1 LAFVLVDI
9 GYTLL
14 RYEDNSGNGYSL
26 FPCVLDYCTGV
37 SPRCYN
43 LLALRRVESYILAL
57 VLLVCDKYSV
67 LFRGSFSQKTFPPS
81 LGASLRDI
89 LEITDK
95 SSLLE
100 LF

>member
-26 FPCVLDYCTGV
+26 FPRVLDYCTGV
-37 SPRCYN
+37 SPRCDN

-57 VLLVCDKYSV
+57 VLLVCDKYSA
-67 LFRGSFSQKTFPPS
+67 LFRDLFSQKASPSS